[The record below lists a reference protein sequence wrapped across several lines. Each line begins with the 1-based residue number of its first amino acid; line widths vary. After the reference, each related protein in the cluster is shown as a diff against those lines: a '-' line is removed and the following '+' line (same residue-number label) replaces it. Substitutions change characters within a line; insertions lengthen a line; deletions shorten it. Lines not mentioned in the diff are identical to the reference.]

1 MSYILD
7 ALRRAERERHAGR
20 TPGVESLSH
29 GIAAGAAR
37 LPPAIWVLAL
47 LTLAV
52 AVAALLLALR
62 DHRAPPPAATAPVA
76 SAAPAPAAP
85 VAAPA
90 AASAPSPREAIPLP
104 AMDAATAIRNGEGLS
119 SLDDVMTSDESAAEQ
134 DGATVIR
141 ARSRSAEDQA
151 AASAP
156 NTSPLDQRQV
166 IKVDPALPPAPARE
180 TAPADNGNPAPV
192 NETARKLG
200 EMPESYR
207 AQFPQFNLEIHNYS
221 SEAGRS
227 WIMVGG
233 QRYKEGDSLANGARI
248 AHIIEDGVIYDYG
261 GAQVLLPNR

>member
-47 LTLAV
+47 VTLAV

-62 DHRAPPPAATAPVA
+62 DRRAPPPAAAAPMA

-90 AASAPSPREAIPLP
+90 AASAPSPREAVP

-156 NTSPLDQRQV
+156 STSPLAQRQV

-180 TAPADNGNPAPV
+180 AAPAGNGNPAPAS
-192 NETARKLG
+192 ETVHKLG